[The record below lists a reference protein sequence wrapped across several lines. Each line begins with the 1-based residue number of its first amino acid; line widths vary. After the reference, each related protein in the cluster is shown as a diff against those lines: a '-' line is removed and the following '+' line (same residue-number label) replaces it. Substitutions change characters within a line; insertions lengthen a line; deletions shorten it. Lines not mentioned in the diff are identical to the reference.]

1 MNDMIRVMLNRMASN
16 QRQCTCSLSVAF
28 VIHIL
33 IETKQNRKK
42 NRNSNTHTVTSRRYI
57 AKDGVRQREGAKKE
71 TKTNNEYAYSCQSVF
86 LTFRQIGL
94 NYIYCDDPWPFV

>member
-57 AKDGVRQREGAKKE
+57 AKDGVRQREGAKKNKNE
-71 TKTNNEYAYSCQSVF
+71 QRIRIFMSECVSHFPTNWIE
-86 LTFRQIGL
+86 L
-94 NYIYCDDPWPFV
+94 YIL